1 MSTSATQSG
10 TTTRAGRSGKG
21 LGFAAAALAV
31 VIAAGFVFALNQG
44 DEVSVSNAST
54 SPAQITAQRNAERV
68 ELLEAAHQAD
78 LRPDGA
84 AELERLNELALQ
96 VRAEHPAFN
105 IEATKME
112 LAGQLVEHPGVSP
125 EKTRM
130 EMAGQVAEYPGVSPE
145 KTRME
150 YLTEKLGE
158 VIYVPN
164 YFEIPGQAEAGTW
177 SEGNLDLIR
186 VQEKSQQPKELN
198 QPEWD
203 NRIP

>member
-10 TTTRAGRSGKG
+10 TTTTGRSGKG

-44 DEVSVSNAST
+44 DEATTSNAS
-54 SPAQITAQRNAERV
+54 SRAAQIAAQRHDEMVRQ
-68 ELLEAAHQAD
+68 LEAAYLAST
-78 LRPDGA
+78 RPNPE

-96 VRAEHPAFN
+96 VKAAQHPAFN
-105 IEATKME
+105 IERAKME
-112 LAGQLVEHPGVSP
+112 MAGQLVVEHPGVSP
-125 EKTRM
+125 EKTRID
-130 EMAGQVAEYPGVSPE
+130 
-145 KTRME
+145 

-164 YFEIPGQAEAGTW
+164 LFVIPGQAGTQ
-177 SEGNLDLIR
+177 SEGNLDIVR
-186 VQEKSQQPKELN
+186 SQAKSQQPSELD

-203 NRIP
+203 NRMP

>member
-10 TTTRAGRSGKG
+10 TTIGAGRSGKR

-44 DEVSVSNAST
+44 NDATVSNAST
-54 SPAQITAQRNAERV
+54 RAAEIAAERYEEKV
-68 ELLEAAHQAD
+68 RQLEAAYQAST
-78 LRPDGA
+78 RPDGA

-96 VRAEHPAFN
+96 VRAQHPAFN
-105 IEATKME
+105 IEKTKMD
-112 LAGQLVEHPGVSP
+112 LAAQLVEHPGVSP

-130 EMAGQVAEYPGVSPE
+130 A
-145 KTRME
+145 

-164 YFEIPGQAEAGTW
+164 TFEIPGQSAEF
-177 SEGNLDLIR
+177 E
-186 VQEKSQQPKELN
+186 QPD
-198 QPEWD
+198 WD
-203 NRIP
+203 NRMP